1 MIKLLDNTRAYSKT
15 CGRLWQYCRVEPN
28 DSIGDFE
35 SFKFK
40 SKFWDNTNNAGI
52 TDAKIAVLL
61 K

>member
-15 CGRLWQYCRVEPN
+15 CGSLWQYCRVEPN

-40 SKFWDNTNNAGI
+40 SKF
-52 TDAKIAVLL
+52 
-61 K
+61 